1 MEHSSIELQKAAMQL
16 DSDWWMEWINI
27 TGMVLGAL
35 VLAFVIAAFVIVFF
49 IPMLER
55 VDWIELGDEQGAI
68 EILREQYA
76 RGEIDEEEFERRESF
91 LRNRER

>member
-1 MEHSSIELQKAAMQL
+1 
-16 DSDWWMEWINI
+16 
-27 TGMVLGAL
+27 MVLGAL
-35 VLAFVIAAFVIVFF
+35 FMAFVIAAFVIVFF

-55 VDWIELGDEQGAI
+55 AEWIESEDEQDAI
-68 EILREQYA
+68 QILREQYA